1 MPKISYDQEAKILT
15 IKVSNKKSIDS
26 DAQKNVVVD
35 YDKDG
40 NIAKIEIMSINL
52 NEFEKEKSYLEN
64 FLVAEKVR

>member
-1 MPKISYDQEAKILT
+1 MPKIDYDQEAKILT
-15 IKVSNKKSIDS
+15 IKVSNKKSVDS

-52 NEFEKEKSYLEN
+52 NEFEREKSYLEN
-64 FLVAEKVR
+64 FLAVEKAR